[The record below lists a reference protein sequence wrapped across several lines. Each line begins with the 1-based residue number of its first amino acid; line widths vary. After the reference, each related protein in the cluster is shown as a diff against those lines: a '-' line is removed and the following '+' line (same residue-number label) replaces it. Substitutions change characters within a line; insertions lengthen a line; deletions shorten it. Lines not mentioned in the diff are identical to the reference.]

1 MPLFDEEPAPKK
13 KKPHEIGEDLARLS
27 VDELTER
34 IELLRAEITRLETAL
49 THKRASARIAGSFF
63 KS

>member
-13 KKPHEIGEDLARLS
+13 KKPHEIGEDLATLS
-27 VDELTER
+27 VDELAGR
-34 IELLRAEITRLETAL
+34 IELLRAEITRLEGAV
-49 THKRASARIAGSFF
+49 THKRASAKIAGSFF